1 MTQFLEGKTALI
13 TGSSSGIGK
22 ALAIGFA
29 KYGADIV
36 VTGRNQE
43 RMDETKKEI
52 EAVGKKAITV
62 AANIHNYDECANV
75 VKAGIEKFG
84 HLDILVNN
92 AGYSRLYPI
101 THRKLTPEIID
112 NILKT
117 NVLGPYYFS
126 HASIPYLI
134 EAGGGTILNTGSLAV
149 LTPMPGW
156 VAYSMSKSSLTG
168 FTQALAVELKSKNIN
183 VNTIMPRM
191 VKTPMLRGMTE
202 ELIKAMNP
210 MKPESL
216 VDFFAFFATENGK
229 KVTGLNVRVDLV
241 ESVLNITR
249 DIPKD
254 PEVTWE
260 SIKIIVEEKM
270 KIDEFKEIKK
280 YKKLVDFLLKNS

>member
-1 MTQFLEGKTALI
+1 MSQILEGKTALI

-29 KYGADIV
+29 KYGADII

-52 EAVGKKAITV
+52 ESAGKKAITV
-62 AANIHNYDECANV
+62 AANIHNYDECAKV

-84 HLDILVNN
+84 HLDILINN

-134 EAGGGTILNTGSLAV
+134 EAGGGSILNTGSLAV

-156 VAYSMSKSSLTG
+156 VAYVMSKSSISG
-168 FTQALAVELKSKNIN
+168 FTQALAVELKPRNIN

-191 VKTPMLRGMTE
+191 VRTPMLHGMSE
-202 ELIKAMNP
+202 EMINAMNP

-216 VDFFAFFATENGK
+216 VDFYAFFATEDGK
-229 KVTGLNVRVDLV
+229 KSTGLNVRVDLI
-241 ESVLNITR
+241 ESVLNLAGQ
-249 DIPKD
+249 IPKD
-254 PEVTWE
+254 QEVTWE
-260 SIKIIVEEKM
+260 SVNKFVEEKV
-270 KIDEFKEIKK
+270 KTDDFKEIKK
-280 YKKLVDFLLKNS
+280 YKKLINFLLRNS